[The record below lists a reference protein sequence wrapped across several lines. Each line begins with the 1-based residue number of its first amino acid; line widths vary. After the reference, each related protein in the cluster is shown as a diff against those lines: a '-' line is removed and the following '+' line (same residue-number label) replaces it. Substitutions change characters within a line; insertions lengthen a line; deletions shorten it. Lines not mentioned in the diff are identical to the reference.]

1 MIVPKL
7 QNQKTLTELVQEKK
21 AVSQSIDFYKIFRVF
36 LSRWYWI
43 TGTVALALFGAWL
56 YLWYT
61 PPIYQTGAS
70 LKLEDSN
77 PNLGTNAGIVAS
89 QNYNYT
95 DKIQAESFT
104 IRSNEVIANAV
115 KTLDYKI
122 SYYLKGRVRTTEL
135 YPNVPFVIE
144 ILKQDSVNFS
154 RSLYTVTGKDE
165 QHFELSTADNEDK
178 KTTYQYN
185 AIINIGNMSFRIK
198 DKIPVKS
205 TYQFKFN
212 SQEDFIGRAMGGLNI
227 GEAARFTN
235 VMGLNQTDG
244 NAVFAADILNA
255 IMKAYVKYDVIQRRR
270 SARQTVDFI
279 NSQLGFIDTA
289 AGKSGSTLASYKAR
303 NKMLDVSSSTSMTVG
318 KLSDFEKQK
327 TELNLKQLGIRQLQ
341 EQVNSNKSK
350 IEIGMDLDGEINSGM
365 GTLVTQLN
373 NLLASREAKLSQFN
387 NDSQPVRQI
396 EQQISNVKAG
406 IRNAVAGMLRKNEQ
420 TIRYI
425 DSQIAG
431 VTQKMSTIPQKEQ
444 NFVKLQ
450 TNFEVNNKVRS
461 YLSEKKLEAEMNAAA
476 IVPGASIVN
485 PAYPSYY
492 AISPNSSKAYTTALM
507 LGLTS
512 GFGLILLVRFLNPYI
527 YDKETVEG
535 LTHTPIIGVIRK
547 FPDYI
552 DQDSRQAL
560 SLSKPKSVFAESVRS
575 VRTNLSFLAS
585 HKESKVICITSEVS
599 GEGKSFVTIN
609 LAGTLALIDKR
620 IILIA
625 ADLRRSK
632 LHKAFGNDNKKGLSS
647 LLSGQA
653 SLEEVISHDE
663 VHHIDFIPSG
673 PVPPN
678 PSELLHSATMK
689 ELLLKLEQQYD
700 YVLVDTAPVGLVS
713 DAIPLIRN
721 ADINLFVIRS
731 GVSQQR
737 AANIPERL
745 SREYGLSNL
754 AIILNA
760 FGDDAL
766 YANYYT
772 TDYSRG
778 GGNST
783 YYYSDYS
790 GYSGS
795 GYYDDENRKWWMFWK
810 KK

>member
-1 MIVPKL
+1 
-7 QNQKTLTELVQEKK
+7 
-21 AVSQSIDFYKIFRVF
+21 
-36 LSRWYWI
+36 
-43 TGTVALALFGAWL
+43 
-56 YLWYT
+56 
-61 PPIYQTGAS
+61 
-70 LKLEDSN
+70 
-77 PNLGTNAGIVAS
+77 
-89 QNYNYT
+89 NYT

-104 IRSNEVIANAV
+104 IRSNEVISNAV

-122 SYYLKGRVRTTEL
+122 SYYLKGRIRTTEL
-135 YPNVPFVIE
+135 YPNVPFVVE
-144 ILKQDSVNFS
+144 ILKQDSVNFGRS
-154 RSLYTVTGKDE
+154 RYEVKGIDASS
-165 QHFELSTADNEDK
+165 FEIFSTENE
-178 KTTYQYN
+178 N
-185 AIINIGNMSFRIK
+185 AKIKMKSRQQINMGNMTFRIK
-198 DKIPVKS
+198 AKIPINS

-212 SQEDFIGRAMGGLNI
+212 SIDDFIGRAMGGLSI

-235 VMGLNQTDG
+235 VMGLSQTDA

-255 IMKAYVKYDVIQRRR
+255 IMKEYVKYDVIQRRR

-279 NSQLGFIDTA
+279 NNQLGFINTE
-289 AGKSGSTLASYKAR
+289 AGKSGSTLANYKTQ
-303 NKMLDVSSSTSMTVG
+303 NKMVDMSSSTSMTVG
-318 KLSDFEKQK
+318 KLADFEKQK
-327 TELNLKQLGIRQLQ
+327 IELNLKLLGIKQLEDQ
-341 EQVNSNKSK
+341 INNNRNKV
-350 IEIGMDLDGEINSGM
+350 EIGVDLEGDLSTGLSA
-365 GTLVTQLN
+365 LVTQLN
-373 NLLASREAKLSQFN
+373 TLLANRELKLNQFN
-387 NDSQPVRQI
+387 PESQPVKQV
-396 EQQISNVKAG
+396 EQQIANLKSG
-406 IRNAVAGMLRKNEQ
+406 IRNSISGMRKNNEA
-420 TIRYI
+420 TARYI
-425 DSQIAG
+425 ENQIAG
-431 VTQKMSTIPQKEQ
+431 VTQSMGTIPVKEQ

-492 AISPNSSKAYTTALM
+492 AISPDSHKAYSTALM
-507 LGLTS
+507 LGLAS

-560 SLSKPKSVFAESVRS
+560 SLAKPKSVFAESVRS

-585 HKESKVICITSEVS
+585 HKESKVICITSEIS

-609 LAGTLALIDKR
+609 LASTLALIEKR
-620 IILIA
+620 VILIA
-625 ADLRRSK
+625 ADLRKSK
-632 LHKAFGNDNKKGLSS
+632 LHKAFGSDNKKGLSS

-653 SLEEVISHDE
+653 TLEQVMIHDD

-678 PSELLHSATMK
+678 PSELLHTMAMK
-689 ELLLKLEQQYD
+689 DLLQQLEKDYD

-713 DAIPLIRN
+713 DAIPLIRSS
-721 ADINLFVIRS
+721 DINLFVIRS
-731 GVSQQR
+731 GVSEQR

-766 YANYYT
+766 YSNYYT

-790 GYSGS
+790 GYAGS

>member
-1 MIVPKL
+1 M
-7 QNQKTLTELVQEKK
+7 TETVQEKK
-21 AVSQSIDFYKIFRVF
+21 GVSQSIDFYKIFKVF

-43 TGTVALALFGAWL
+43 AATVVIASCIAWL

-77 PNLGTNAGIVAS
+77 PSVSTGNQMAA

-104 IRSNEVIANAV
+104 IRSNEVISNAV

-135 YPNVPFVIE
+135 YPSVPFVIE
-144 ILKQDSVNFS
+144 IIKQDSMNFD
-154 RSLYTVTGKDE
+154 RSLYEVNAVDE
-165 QHFELSTADNEDK
+165 QHFNLYIADNDK
-178 KTTYQYN
+178 QKTVYQYGQD
-185 AIINIGNMSFRIK
+185 INLGNMIFRVK
-198 DKIPVKS
+198 DKIPANS

-212 SQEDFIGRAMGGLNI
+212 SKEDFIGRAMGGLFI

-235 VMGLNQTDG
+235 VMSLSQTDG

-255 IMKAYVKYDVIQRRR
+255 IMREYVKYDIIQRRR
-270 SARQTVDFI
+270 SAKQTVDFI
-279 NSQLGFIDTA
+279 DNQLNFINTE
-289 AGKSGSTLASYKAR
+289 AGKSGSNLANFKTQ
-303 NKMLDVSSSTSMTVG
+303 NKLVDMSSSTSMTVG

-327 TELNLKQLGIRQLQ
+327 TELRLKQLGIKQLQ

-350 IEIGMDLDGEINSGM
+350 VEIGLDLEGDINSGL
-365 GTLVTQLN
+365 GILVTQLN
-373 NLLASREAKLSQFN
+373 ALLANREIKLGQFN
-387 NDSQPVRQI
+387 SDSQPVKQI
-396 EQQISNVKAG
+396 EQQIANVKAS
-406 IRNAVAGMLRKNEQ
+406 IRSAVDGMLRQNQQ
-420 TIRYI
+420 TINYI
-425 DSQIAG
+425 DNQISG
-431 VTQKMSTIPQKEQ
+431 VTQSMSTIPVKEQ

-476 IVPGASIVN
+476 VVSAASIVN

-492 AISPNSSKAYTTALM
+492 AISPNGNKAYSTALT
-507 LGLTS
+507 LGLAA

-560 SLSKPKSVFAESVRS
+560 SLAKPKSVFAESVRS

-585 HKESKVICITSEVS
+585 HKSSKVICITSEIS

-609 LAGTLALIDKR
+609 LASTLALIEKR
-620 IILIA
+620 VILIA
-625 ADLRRSK
+625 ADLRKSK
-632 LHKAFGNDNKKGLSS
+632 LHKAFGSDNKKGLSS

-653 SLEEVISHDE
+653 TLEEVMIHDD

-678 PSELLHSATMK
+678 PSELLHTAAMK
-689 ELLLKLEQQYD
+689 DLLQQLEKDYD

-713 DAIPLIRN
+713 DAIPLIRSS
-721 ADINLFVIRS
+721 DINLFVIRS

-766 YANYYT
+766 YSNYYT
-772 TDYSRG
+772 TDYARG

>member
-1 MIVPKL
+1 M
-7 QNQKTLTELVQEKK
+7 TEPVQEKK
-21 AVSQSIDFYKIFRVF
+21 AVSQSIDFYKIFKVF

-43 TGTVALALFGAWL
+43 AATVIIACCGAWL

-61 PPIYQTGAS
+61 PPVYQTGAS
-70 LKLEDSN
+70 LKLEESN
-77 PNLGTNAGIVAS
+77 PSLGTGS
-89 QNYNYT
+89 QMPMQNYNYT

-104 IRSNEVIANAV
+104 IRSNEVIMNAV
-115 KTLDYKI
+115 KKLDYKI
-122 SYYLKGRVRTTEL
+122 SYFQKGYALTTEL
-135 YPNVPFVIE
+135 YPKVPFVIE
-144 ILKQDSVNFS
+144 ILKQDSVNFD
-154 RSLYTVTGKDE
+154 RTLYNIKAVDD
-165 QHFELSTADNEDK
+165 QHFSLSPAESEDQK
-178 KTTYQYN
+178 KTYQYGQL
-185 AIINIGNMSFRIK
+185 ISMGNMEFK
-198 DKIPVKS
+198 VKTKVPGNG
-205 TYQFKFN
+205 TYLFKFN
-212 SQEDFIGRAMGGLNI
+212 GIEEFIGRAMGGLNI

-235 VMGLNQTDG
+235 VMSLSQTDG

-255 IMKAYVKYDVIQRRR
+255 IMQEYVKYDVIQRRR

-279 NSQLGFIDTA
+279 NNQLGFINTE
-289 AGKSGSTLASYKAR
+289 AGKSGSTLANYKTQ
-303 NKMLDVSSSTSMTVG
+303 NKMVDMGSATSMTVG
-318 KLSDFEKQK
+318 KLADFEKQK
-327 TELNLKQLGIRQLQ
+327 TELNIKLLGIKQLE
-341 EQVNSNKSK
+341 EQINNNRSK
-350 IEIGMDLDGEINSGM
+350 VEIGVDLEGDLSTGL
-365 GTLVTQLN
+365 GTLVGQLN
-373 NLLASREAKLSQFN
+373 TLLANREFKLNQFN
-387 NDSQPVRQI
+387 ADSQPVKQI
-396 EQQISNVKAG
+396 EQQIANVKSS
-406 IRNAVAGMLRKNEQ
+406 IRNSIQGMRRNNEQ

-431 VTQKMSTIPQKEQ
+431 VNQSMSTIPLKEQ

-461 YLSEKKLEAEMNAAA
+461 FLSEKKLEAEMNAAA

-485 PAYPSYY
+485 PAYPSYF
-492 AISPNSSKAYTTALM
+492 AISPNGNKAYSTAIM
-507 LGLTS
+507 LGLAA

-547 FPDYI
+547 FPDFI

-560 SLSKPKSVFAESVRS
+560 SLAKPKSVFAESVRS

-585 HKESKVICITSEVS
+585 HKQSKIICVTSEIS
-599 GEGKSFVTIN
+599 GEGKSFVTVN
-609 LAGTLALIDKR
+609 LASTLALIEKR
-620 IILIA
+620 VILVA
-625 ADLRRSK
+625 ADLRKSK

-647 LLSGQA
+647 ILSGQA
-653 SLEEVISHDE
+653 TLEEVLTNDQM
-663 VHHIDFIPSG
+663 HHIDFIPSG

-678 PSELLHSATMK
+678 PSELLHTAAMK
-689 ELLLKLEQQYD
+689 DLLKKLEQQYD

-713 DAIPLIRN
+713 DAIPLIRSS
-721 ADINLFVIRS
+721 DVNLFVIRS

-737 AANIPERL
+737 AAAIPERL
-745 SREYGLSNL
+745 SREYGLNNM
-754 AIILNA
+754 AIVLNA

>member
-1 MIVPKL
+1 
-7 QNQKTLTELVQEKK
+7 LTETVQEKK
-21 AVSQSIDFYKIFRVF
+21 GISQSIDFYKIFRVF

-43 TGTVALALFGAWL
+43 AATVGIASCIAWL

-70 LKLEDSN
+70 LKLEDSDRSVSTGN
-77 PNLGTNAGIVAS
+77 QMAA

-104 IRSNEVIANAV
+104 IRSNEVISNAV

-144 ILKQDSVNFS
+144 IIKQDSVNFD
-154 RSLYTVTGKDE
+154 RSLYEVTAEDE
-165 QHFELSTADNEDK
+165 QHFNLYLAENDK
-178 KTTYQYN
+178 YKTVYQYGQR
-185 AIINIGNMSFRIK
+185 ISIGNMIFRIK
-198 DKIPVKS
+198 DKIPANSK
-205 TYQFKFN
+205 YQFKFN
-212 SQEDFIGRAMGGLNI
+212 SKEDFIGRAMGGLYI

-235 VMGLNQTDG
+235 VMSLSQTDG

-255 IMKAYVKYDVIQRRR
+255 IMKEYVKYDIIQRRR
-270 SARQTVDFI
+270 SAKQTVDFI
-279 NSQLGFIDTA
+279 DNQLNFIDTE
-289 AGKSGSTLASYKAR
+289 AGKSGSSLANFKTQ
-303 NKMLDVSSSTSMTVG
+303 NKLVDMSSSTSMTVG

-327 TELNLKQLGIRQLQ
+327 TELKLKQLGIKQLQ

-350 IEIGMDLDGEINSGM
+350 VEIGLDLEGEVNSGL
-365 GTLVTQLN
+365 GLLVNQLN
-373 NLLASREAKLSQFN
+373 TLLANREIKLGQFN
-387 NDSQPVRQI
+387 SDSQPVKQI
-396 EQQISNVKAG
+396 EQQIANVKAS
-406 IRNAVAGMLRKNEQ
+406 IRSSVDGMLRQNEQ
-420 TIRYI
+420 TIAYLDQQI
-425 DSQIAG
+425 DD
-431 VTQKMSTIPQKEQ
+431 VTRSMSTIPIKEQ

-476 IVPGASIVN
+476 VVSAASIVN
-485 PAYPSYY
+485 PAYPSYF
-492 AISPNSSKAYTTALM
+492 AISPNSNKAYSTALM
-507 LGLTS
+507 LGLAS
-512 GFGLILLVRFLNPYI
+512 GFGLILLVRFLNPFI

-547 FPDYI
+547 FPDFI
-552 DQDSRQAL
+552 DQDSKQAL
-560 SLSKPKSVFAESVRS
+560 SLSKPKSVFAESIRS

-585 HKESKVICITSEVS
+585 HKASKIICITSEIS
-599 GEGKSFVTIN
+599 GEGKSFVTVN
-609 LAGTLALIDKR
+609 LASTLALIEKR
-620 IILIA
+620 VVLIA
-625 ADLRRSK
+625 ADLRKSK
-632 LHKAFGNDNKKGLSS
+632 LHRAFGNDNKKGLSS

-653 SLEEVISHDE
+653 KLEDVLIHDA
-663 VHHIDFIPSG
+663 VHNIDFIPSG

-678 PSELLHSATMK
+678 PSELLHTEAMK
-689 ELLLKLEQQYD
+689 ALLRQLEKDYD

-713 DAIPLIRN
+713 DAIPLIRSS
-721 ADINLFVIRS
+721 DVNLFVIRS

-754 AIILNA
+754 AIVLNA

-766 YANYYT
+766 YSNYYT

-795 GYYDDENRKWWMFWK
+795 GYYDDENRKWWQFWK

>member
-1 MIVPKL
+1 M
-7 QNQKTLTELVQEKK
+7 TETIQENKG
-21 AVSQSIDFYKIFRVF
+21 VSQSIDFYKIFRVF

-43 TGTVALALFGAWL
+43 AATVGIALSIAWV

-70 LKLEDSN
+70 LKLEDSS
-77 PNLGTNAGIVAS
+77 PSSLGRDGSVQTS
-89 QNYNYT
+89 NYNYT

-104 IRSNEVIANAV
+104 IRSNEVISNAV
-115 KTLDYKI
+115 KMLDYKI

-144 ILKQDSVNFS
+144 IIKQDSVNFD
-154 RSLYTVTGKDE
+154 RALYEVTAADDEHFTLYLAENDKQKTVYKYG
-165 QHFELSTADNEDK
+165 QN
-178 KTTYQYN
+178 
-185 AIINIGNMSFRIK
+185 INIGNMIFRVK
-198 DKIPVKS
+198 DKIPGKS

-212 SQEDFIGRAMGGLNI
+212 SKEDFIGRAMSGLYI

-235 VMGLNQTDG
+235 VMSLSQTDA

-255 IMKAYVKYDVIQRRR
+255 IMKEYVKYDIIQRRR
-270 SARQTVDFI
+270 SAKQTVDFI
-279 NSQLGFIDTA
+279 DSQLGFIDNE
-289 AGKSGSTLASYKAR
+289 AGKSGSNLANFKTQ
-303 NKMLDVSSSTSMTVG
+303 NKLVDMSSSTSMTVG

-327 TELNLKQLGIRQLQ
+327 TELKLKQFGIRQLQ
-341 EQVNSNKSK
+341 EQLNSNKSK
-350 IEIGMDLDGEINSGM
+350 IEIGLDLDGELNSGLSL
-365 GTLVTQLN
+365 LVTQLN
-373 NLLASREAKLSQFN
+373 SLLANREAKLSQFN
-387 NDSQPVRQI
+387 SDSQPLKNI
-396 EQQISNVKAG
+396 DQQISNVKAN
-406 IRNAVAGMLRKNEQ
+406 IRSSVDAMLRKNEQ
-420 TIRYI
+420 TIRYF
-425 DSQIAG
+425 DNQIAG
-431 VTQKMSTIPQKEQ
+431 VTQSMSTIPVKEQ

-450 TNFEVNNKVRS
+450 TNFEVNNKVRTF
-461 YLSEKKLEAEMNAAA
+461 LSEKKLDAEMNAAA
-476 IVPGASIVN
+476 VVSGASIVN

-492 AISPNSSKAYTTALM
+492 AISPNANKAYSTALT
-507 LGLTS
+507 LGLAA

-527 YDKETVEG
+527 YDKETVES

-547 FPDYI
+547 FPDFI

-585 HKESKVICITSEVS
+585 HKQSKVICITSEIS
-599 GEGKSFVTIN
+599 GEGKSFVTVN
-609 LAGTLALIDKR
+609 LASTLALIEKR
-620 IILIA
+620 VVLIA
-625 ADLRRSK
+625 ADLRKSK
-632 LHKAFGNDNKKGLSS
+632 LHKAFGSDNKKGLSS

-653 SLEEVISHDE
+653 TLQDVMIHDDM
-663 VHHIDFIPSG
+663 HHIDFIPSG

-678 PSELLHSATMK
+678 PSELLHTEAMK
-689 ELLLKLEQQYD
+689 ELLKDLQAKYD

-713 DAIPLIRN
+713 DAIPLIRSS
-721 ADINLFVIRS
+721 DVNLFVIRS

-754 AIILNA
+754 AIVLNA

-766 YANYYT
+766 YSNYYT

>member
-1 MIVPKL
+1 M
-7 QNQKTLTELVQEKK
+7 TELGQEKK
-21 AVSQSIDFYKIFRVF
+21 AVSQSIDFYKIFKVF

-43 TGTVALALFGAWL
+43 AGTVIIALCIAKI

-77 PNLGTNAGIVAS
+77 PSVNTGAQMPM

-104 IRSNEVIANAV
+104 IRSNEVISNAV

-135 YPNVPFVIE
+135 YPDVPFVIE
-144 ILKQDSVNFS
+144 IIKQDSVNFS
-154 RSLYTVTGKDE
+154 RSLYSVSGLDD
-165 QHFELSTADNEDK
+165 QHFELSVSDNK
-178 KTTYQYN
+178 NQKFTYRYN
-185 AIINIGNMSFRIK
+185 QDINIGNMIFRIK
-198 DKIPVKS
+198 DKVPVKS
-205 TYQFKFN
+205 IYQFKFN
-212 SQEDFIGRAMGGLNI
+212 SKEDFIGRAMGGLNI

-235 VMGLNQTDG
+235 VMGLSQTDG

-255 IMKAYVKYDVIQRRR
+255 IMKEYVKYDVIQRRR

-279 NSQLGFIDTA
+279 DNQLGFIDMQ
-289 AGKSGSTLASYKAR
+289 AGKSGSTLADYKTR
-303 NKMLDVSSSTSMTVG
+303 NKILDMGSSTTMTVG
-318 KLSDFEKQK
+318 KLADLEKQK
-327 TELNLKQLGIRQLQ
+327 TELNLKLLGIKQLEDQ
-341 EQVNSNKSK
+341 INNNRSK
-350 IEIGMDLDGEINSGM
+350 VEIGIDLEGELSTGL
-365 GTLVTQLN
+365 GALVTQLN
-373 NLLASREAKLSQFN
+373 VLLMNRESKLTQFTPE
-387 NDSQPVRQI
+387 SQPVKQV
-396 EQQISNVKAG
+396 EQQIANVKSG
-406 IRNAVAGMLRKNEQ
+406 IRNSIAGMRKNNEA
-420 TIRYI
+420 TINFI
-425 DSQIAG
+425 SNQITG
-431 VTQKMSTIPQKEQ
+431 VNQSMGTIPVKEQ

-492 AISPNSSKAYTTALM
+492 AISPNSNKIYSMALM
-507 LGLTS
+507 LGLAS

-560 SLSKPKSVFAESVRS
+560 SLARPKSVFAESVRS

-585 HKESKVICITSEVS
+585 HKESKVICVTSEIS

-609 LAGTLALIDKR
+609 LASTLALIEKR
-620 IILIA
+620 VILIA
-625 ADLRRSK
+625 ADLRKSK
-632 LHKAFGNDNKKGLSS
+632 LHKAFGSDNKKGLSS
-647 LLSGQA
+647 LLSGQTTF
-653 SLEEVISHDE
+653 EDVMIHDE

-678 PSELLHSATMK
+678 PSELLHTDAMK
-689 ELLLKLEQQYD
+689 ELLKKLEGAYD

-713 DAIPLIRN
+713 DAIPLIRSS
-721 ADINLFVIRS
+721 DVNLFVIRS
-731 GVSQQR
+731 GVSQQK

-766 YANYYT
+766 YSNYYT

-795 GYYDDENRKWWMFWK
+795 GYYEDENRKWWMFWK

>member
-1 MIVPKL
+1 MAE
-7 QNQKTLTELVQEKK
+7 TVQEEKK
-21 AVSQSIDFYKIFRVF
+21 GVSQSIDFYKIFRVF

-43 TGTVALALFGAWL
+43 AATVGISLCVAWL

-77 PNLGTNAGIVAS
+77 PSVSTGSQMAP

-104 IRSNEVIANAV
+104 IRSNEVISNAV

-135 YPNVPFVIE
+135 YPSVPFVIE
-144 ILKQDSVNFS
+144 IIKQDSVNFD
-154 RSLYTVTGKDE
+154 RSLYEVTAADA
-165 QHFELSTADNEDK
+165 QHFNLYIADNDK
-178 KTTYQYN
+178 QKTVYKYGQD
-185 AIINIGNMSFRIK
+185 INIGNMIFRVK
-198 DKIPVKS
+198 DKIPANS

-212 SQEDFIGRAMGGLNI
+212 SKEDFIGRAMGGLYI

-235 VMGLNQTDG
+235 VMSLSQTDA

-255 IMKAYVKYDVIQRRR
+255 IMKEYVKFDVIQRRR
-270 SARQTVDFI
+270 SAKQTVDFI
-279 NSQLGFIDTA
+279 DNQLGFIDTE
-289 AGKSGSTLASYKAR
+289 AGKSGKTLANFKTE
-303 NKMLDVSSSTSMTVG
+303 NKLVDMSSSTSMTVG

-327 TELNLKQLGIRQLQ
+327 TELRLKQLGIKQLQ

-350 IEIGMDLDGEINSGM
+350 VEIGLDLEGDINSGL
-365 GTLVTQLN
+365 GILVTQLN
-373 NLLASREAKLSQFN
+373 TLLANREIKLGQFN
-387 NDSQPVRQI
+387 SDSQPVKQI
-396 EQQISNVKAG
+396 EQQIANVKAS
-406 IRNAVAGMLRKNEQ
+406 IRSAVDGMLRQNQQ
-420 TIRYI
+420 TINYI
-425 DSQIAG
+425 DNQISG
-431 VTQKMSTIPQKEQ
+431 VTQSMSTIPVKEQ

-476 IVPGASIVN
+476 IVAGASIVN
-485 PAYPSYY
+485 PAYPSYF
-492 AISPNSSKAYTTALM
+492 AISPNSNKAYSTALT
-507 LGLTS
+507 LGLAA

-535 LTHTPIIGVIRK
+535 LTNTPIIGVIRK

-552 DQDSRQAL
+552 DLDSRQAL

-585 HKESKVICITSEVS
+585 HKQSKVICITSEIS
-599 GEGKSFVTIN
+599 GEGKSFVTVN
-609 LAGTLALIDKR
+609 LAGTLALIEKR
-620 IILIA
+620 VVLIA
-625 ADLRRSK
+625 ADLRKSK
-632 LHKAFGNDNKKGLSS
+632 LHKAFGSDNKKGLSS

-653 SLEEVISHDE
+653 TLEEVMIHDE
-663 VHHIDFIPSG
+663 LHHIDFIPSG

-678 PSELLHSATMK
+678 PSELLHTEAMK
-689 ELLLKLEQQYD
+689 ALLKDLEKEYD

-713 DAIPLIRN
+713 DAIPLIRSS
-721 ADINLFVIRS
+721 DVNLFVIRS

-754 AIILNA
+754 AIVLNA

-766 YANYYT
+766 YSNYYT

-795 GYYDDENRKWWMFWK
+795 GYYDDENRRWWQFWK

>member
-1 MIVPKL
+1 M
-7 QNQKTLTELVQEKK
+7 TETIQENKG
-21 AVSQSIDFYKIFRVF
+21 VSQSIDFYKIFRVF

-43 TGTVALALFGAWL
+43 AATVGIALSIAWV

-70 LKLEDSN
+70 LKLEDSS
-77 PNLGTNAGIVAS
+77 PSSLGRDGGVQAS
-89 QNYNYT
+89 NYNYT

-104 IRSNEVIANAV
+104 IRSNEVISNAV

-144 ILKQDSVNFS
+144 IIKQDSVNFD
-154 RSLYTVTGKDE
+154 RALYEVTAADDE
-165 QHFELSTADNEDK
+165 HFNLYLADNDK
-178 KTTYQYN
+178 LKTVYKYGQN
-185 AIINIGNMSFRIK
+185 INIGNMIFRIK
-198 DKIPVKS
+198 DKIPGKS

-212 SQEDFIGRAMGGLNI
+212 SKEDFIGRAMGGLYI

-235 VMGLNQTDG
+235 VMSLSQTDA

-255 IMKAYVKYDVIQRRR
+255 IMKEYVKYDIIQRRR
-270 SARQTVDFI
+270 SAKQTVDFI
-279 NSQLGFIDTA
+279 DSQLGFIDNE
-289 AGKSGSTLASYKAR
+289 AGKSGSNLANFKTQ
-303 NKMLDVSSSTSMTVG
+303 NKLVDMSSSTSMTVG

-327 TELNLKQLGIRQLQ
+327 TELKLKQFGIRQLQ
-341 EQVNSNKSK
+341 EQLNSNKSK
-350 IEIGMDLDGEINSGM
+350 IEIGLDLDGELNSGLSL
-365 GTLVTQLN
+365 LVTQLN
-373 NLLASREAKLSQFN
+373 SLLANREAKLSQFN
-387 NDSQPVRQI
+387 SDSQPVKNI
-396 EQQISNVKAG
+396 DQQIANVKAS
-406 IRNAVAGMLRKNEQ
+406 IRSSVDAMLKKNEQ
-420 TIRYI
+420 TIRYF
-425 DSQIAG
+425 DNQIAG
-431 VTQKMSTIPQKEQ
+431 VTQSMSTIPVKEQ

-450 TNFEVNNKVRS
+450 TNFEVNNKVRTF
-461 YLSEKKLEAEMNAAA
+461 LSEKKLDAEMNAAA
-476 IVPGASIVN
+476 VVSGASIVN

-492 AISPNSSKAYTTALM
+492 AISPNANKAYSTALT
-507 LGLTS
+507 LGLAA

-527 YDKETVEG
+527 YDKETVES

-547 FPDYI
+547 FPDFI

-585 HKESKVICITSEVS
+585 HKQSKVICITSEIS
-599 GEGKSFVTIN
+599 GEGKSFVTVN
-609 LAGTLALIDKR
+609 LASTLALIEKR
-620 IILIA
+620 VVLIA
-625 ADLRRSK
+625 ADLRKSK
-632 LHKAFGNDNKKGLSS
+632 LHKAFGSDNKKGLSS

-653 SLEEVISHDE
+653 TLQDVMIHDDM
-663 VHHIDFIPSG
+663 HHIDFIPSG

-678 PSELLHSATMK
+678 PSELLHTEAMK
-689 ELLLKLEQQYD
+689 ELLKDLQAKYD

-713 DAIPLIRN
+713 DAIPLIRSS
-721 ADINLFVIRS
+721 DVNLFVIRS

-754 AIILNA
+754 AIVLNA

-766 YANYYT
+766 YSNYYT

>member
-1 MIVPKL
+1 M
-7 QNQKTLTELVQEKK
+7 TEPVQEKK
-21 AVSQSIDFYKIFRVF
+21 AVSQSIDFYKIFKVF

-43 TGTVALALFGAWL
+43 AATVIIACCGAWL

-61 PPIYQTGAS
+61 PPVYQTGAS
-70 LKLEDSN
+70 LKLEESN
-77 PNLGTNAGIVAS
+77 PSLGTGS
-89 QNYNYT
+89 QMPMQNYNYT

-104 IRSNEVIANAV
+104 IRSNEVIMNAV
-115 KTLDYKI
+115 KKLDYKI
-122 SYYLKGRVRTTEL
+122 SYFLKGYALTTEL
-135 YPNVPFVIE
+135 YPKVPFVIE
-144 ILKQDSVNFS
+144 ILKQDSVNFD
-154 RSLYTVTGKDE
+154 RTLYHIKAIDD
-165 QHFELSTADNEDK
+165 QHFSLSPAENEDQK
-178 KTTYQYN
+178 KTYQYGQL
-185 AIINIGNMSFRIK
+185 ISMGNMEFK
-198 DKIPVKS
+198 VKTKVPANG
-205 TYQFKFN
+205 TYLFKFN
-212 SQEDFIGRAMGGLNI
+212 GIEDFIGRAMGGLNI

-235 VMGLNQTDG
+235 VMSLSQTDG

-255 IMKAYVKYDVIQRRR
+255 IMQEYVKYDVIQRRR
-270 SARQTVDFI
+270 SAKQTVDFI
-279 NSQLGFIDTA
+279 NNQLGFINTE
-289 AGKSGSTLASYKAR
+289 AGKSGSTLANYKTQ
-303 NKMLDVSSSTSMTVG
+303 NKMVDMGSATSMTVG
-318 KLSDFEKQK
+318 KLADFEKQK
-327 TELNLKQLGIRQLQ
+327 TELNIKLLGIKQLE
-341 EQVNSNKSK
+341 EQINNNRSK
-350 IEIGMDLDGEINSGM
+350 VEIGVDLEGDLSTGL
-365 GTLVTQLN
+365 GTLVGQLN
-373 NLLASREAKLSQFN
+373 TLLANRELKLNQFN
-387 NDSQPVRQI
+387 ADSQPVKQI
-396 EQQISNVKAG
+396 EQQIANVKSS
-406 IRNAVAGMLRKNEQ
+406 IRNSIQGMRRNNEQ

-425 DSQIAG
+425 DNQIAG
-431 VTQKMSTIPQKEQ
+431 VNQSMSTIPLKEQ

-461 YLSEKKLEAEMNAAA
+461 FLSEKKLEAEMNAAA

-485 PAYPSYY
+485 PAYPSYF
-492 AISPNSSKAYTTALM
+492 AISPNGNKAYSTAIM
-507 LGLTS
+507 LGLAA

-547 FPDYI
+547 FPDFI

-560 SLSKPKSVFAESVRS
+560 SLAKPKSVFAESVRS

-585 HKESKVICITSEVS
+585 HKQSKIICVTSEIS
-599 GEGKSFVTIN
+599 GEGKSFVTVN
-609 LAGTLALIDKR
+609 LASTLALIEKR
-620 IILIA
+620 VILVA
-625 ADLRRSK
+625 ADLRKSK

-647 LLSGQA
+647 ILSGQA
-653 SLEEVISHDE
+653 TLEEVLTNDQM
-663 VHHIDFIPSG
+663 HHIDFIPSG

-678 PSELLHSATMK
+678 PSELLHTAAMK
-689 ELLLKLEQQYD
+689 DLLKKLEQQYD

-713 DAIPLIRN
+713 DAIPLIRSS
-721 ADINLFVIRS
+721 DVNLFVIRS

-737 AANIPERL
+737 AAAIPERL
-745 SREYGLSNL
+745 SREYGLNNM
-754 AIILNA
+754 AIVLNA

>member
-1 MIVPKL
+1 MENTE
-7 QNQKTLTELVQEKK
+7 QYTQKKP
-21 AVSQSIDFYKIFRVF
+21 VSQSIDFYKIFRVF
-36 LSRWYWI
+36 FSRWYWI
-43 TGTVALALFGAWL
+43 AGTVIIALCGAWL

-70 LKLEDSN
+70 LKLEESS
-77 PNLGTNAGIVAS
+77 PSSMGSGSQTPM
-89 QNYNYT
+89 QNYSYT

-104 IRSNEVIANAV
+104 IRSNEVIMNAV
-115 KTLDYKI
+115 KTLDYKV
-122 SYYLKGRVRTTEL
+122 SYYLKGRIRTPTEL
-135 YPNVPFVIE
+135 YPKIPFIIE
-144 ILKQDSVNFS
+144 IIKQDSVNFS
-154 RSLYTVTGKDE
+154 RSLYEITAVDDK
-165 QHFELSTADNEDK
+165 HFELSSEENK
-178 KTTYQYN
+178 QKTTYAYDQQIN
-185 AIINIGNMSFRIK
+185 AGNMIFRIK
-198 DKIPVKS
+198 DKVPSNGV
-205 TYQFKFN
+205 YQFKFN
-212 SQEDFIGRAMGGLNI
+212 SKEDFIGRAMGGLNI

-235 VMGLNQTDG
+235 VMSLSQTDG

-255 IMKAYVKYDVIQRRR
+255 IMKEYVKYDVIQRRR

-279 NSQLGFIDTA
+279 DNQLGFINTE
-289 AGKSGSTLASYKAR
+289 AGKSGSNLANYKTQNR
-303 NKMLDVSSSTSMTVG
+303 MVDMTSSTTMTVG

-327 TELNLKQLGIRQLQ
+327 TELNIKQLGIRQLE
-341 EQVNSNKSK
+341 EQINNNRSK
-350 IEIGMDLDGEINSGM
+350 VEIGLDLEGDISNGLGI
-365 GTLVTQLN
+365 LVGQLN
-373 NLLASREAKLSQFN
+373 TLLANREIKLNQFN
-387 NDSQPVRQI
+387 AESQPVKQI
-396 EQQISNVKAG
+396 DQQIANVKAN
-406 IRNAVAGMLRKNEQ
+406 IKSSIQGMRSRNEQ

-425 DSQIAG
+425 DNQIAG
-431 VTQKMSTIPQKEQ
+431 VNQSISTIPVKEQ

-461 YLSEKKLEAEMNAAA
+461 FLSEKKLEAQMNAAA

-485 PAYPSYY
+485 PAYPSYFS
-492 AISPNSSKAYTTALM
+492 ISPDSRKIYSTAIFF
-507 LGLTS
+507 GLAA

-560 SLSKPKSVFAESVRS
+560 SISKPKSVFAESVRS

-585 HKESKVICITSEVS
+585 HKKSKTICITSEIS
-599 GEGKSFVTIN
+599 GEGKSFVTVN
-609 LAGTLALIDKR
+609 LASTLALIEKKV
-620 IILIA
+620 ILIA
-625 ADLRRSK
+625 ADLRKSK
-632 LHKAFGNDNKKGLSS
+632 LHKAFGSDNKKGLST
-647 LLSGQA
+647 LLSEQHT
-653 SLEEVISHDE
+653 LEEVLVHDE
-663 VHHIDFIPSG
+663 MHHIDFIPSG

-678 PSELLHSATMK
+678 PSELLHTDAMK
-689 ELLLKLEQQYD
+689 KLLDKLSPIYD
-700 YVLVDTAPVGLVS
+700 YILVDTAPVGLVS
-713 DAIPLIRN
+713 DAIPLIRKS
-721 ADINLFVIRS
+721 DVNLFVIRS

-737 AANIPERL
+737 AAAIPERL

-766 YANYYT
+766 YSNYYT

-795 GYYDDENRKWWMFWK
+795 GYYEDENRKWWMFWK

>member
-1 MIVPKL
+1 M
-7 QNQKTLTELVQEKK
+7 TETVQEKK
-21 AVSQSIDFYKIFRVF
+21 GISQSIDFYKIFRVF

-43 TGTVALALFGAWL
+43 AATVGIASCIAWL

-70 LKLEDSN
+70 LKLEDSDRSVSKGN
-77 PNLGTNAGIVAS
+77 QMVA

-104 IRSNEVIANAV
+104 IRSNEVILNAV

-135 YPNVPFVIE
+135 YPNVPFIIE
-144 ILKQDSVNFS
+144 ILKQDSVNFD
-154 RSLYTVTGKDE
+154 RSLYEVTAADE
-165 QHFELSTADNEDK
+165 HHFNLYLAENDK
-178 KTTYQYN
+178 HKNVYQYGQRVS
-185 AIINIGNMSFRIK
+185 IGNMIFRIK
-198 DKIPVKS
+198 DKIPANSK
-205 TYQFKFN
+205 YQFKFN
-212 SQEDFIGRAMGGLNI
+212 SKEDFIGRAMGGLYI

-235 VMGLNQTDG
+235 VMSLSQTDG

-255 IMKAYVKYDVIQRRR
+255 IMKEYVKYDIIQRRR
-270 SARQTVDFI
+270 SAKQTVDFI
-279 NSQLGFIDTA
+279 DNQLNFINTEA
-289 AGKSGSTLASYKAR
+289 SKSGINLANFKTQ
-303 NKMLDVSSSTSMTVG
+303 NKLVDMSSSTSMTVG
-318 KLSDFEKQK
+318 KLSDFDKQK
-327 TELNLKQLGIRQLQ
+327 TELKLKQLGIKQLQ

-350 IEIGMDLDGEINSGM
+350 VEIGLDLEGEINSSLSL
-365 GTLVTQLN
+365 LVNQLN
-373 NLLASREAKLSQFN
+373 TLSSNREIKLGQFN
-387 NDSQPVRQI
+387 SESQPVKQI
-396 EQQISNVKAG
+396 EQQIANVKAS
-406 IRNAVAGMLRKNEQ
+406 IRSSVDGMLRQNEQ
-420 TIRYI
+420 TIAYL
-425 DSQIAG
+425 DQQIAG
-431 VTQKMSTIPQKEQ
+431 VTRSMSTIPVKEQ

-476 IVPGASIVN
+476 VVSAASIVN
-485 PAYPSYY
+485 PAYPSYF
-492 AISPNSSKAYTTALM
+492 AISPNSNKAYSTALM
-507 LGLTS
+507 LGLAS

-547 FPDYI
+547 FPDFI
-552 DQDSRQAL
+552 DQDSKQAL
-560 SLSKPKSVFAESVRS
+560 SLSKPKSVFAESIRS

-585 HKESKVICITSEVS
+585 HKASKIICITSEIS
-599 GEGKSFVTIN
+599 GEGKSFVTVN
-609 LAGTLALIDKR
+609 LASTLALIEKR
-620 IILIA
+620 VVLIA
-625 ADLRRSK
+625 ADLRKSK
-632 LHKAFGNDNKKGLSS
+632 LHRAFGNDNKKGLSS

-653 SLEEVISHDE
+653 KLEDVLTHDA
-663 VHHIDFIPSG
+663 VHNIDFIPSG

-678 PSELLHSATMK
+678 PSELLHTEAMK
-689 ELLLKLEQQYD
+689 ALLSQLEKDYD

-713 DAIPLIRN
+713 DAIPLIRSS
-721 ADINLFVIRS
+721 DVNLFVIRS

-754 AIILNA
+754 AIVLNA

-766 YANYYT
+766 YSNYYT

-795 GYYDDENRKWWMFWK
+795 GYYDDENRRWWQFWK

>member
-1 MIVPKL
+1 M
-7 QNQKTLTELVQEKK
+7 TELAHEKR

-36 LSRWYWI
+36 LSRWYW
-43 TGTVALALFGAWL
+43 VAGAVVIALFGAWL

-70 LKLEDSN
+70 LKLEESN
-77 PNLGTNAGIVAS
+77 PSLGAGSGQMAAQS
-89 QNYNYT
+89 YNYT

-144 ILKQDSVNFS
+144 IIRQDSVNFG
-154 RSLYTVTGKDE
+154 RSLYTVTGKDN
-165 QHFELSTADNEDK
+165 QHFELFTAEDEK
-178 KTTYQYN
+178 KKATYQYKQ
-185 AIINIGNMSFRIK
+185 IINVGNMSFRIMN
-198 DKIPVKS
+198 KIPANG

-255 IMKAYVKYDVIQRRR
+255 IMKEYVKYDVIQRRR

-289 AGKSGSTLASYKAR
+289 AGKSGNVLANYKSR
-303 NKMLDVSSSTSMTVG
+303 NKIVDISSSTSMTVG
-318 KLSDFEKQK
+318 KLTDFEKQK
-327 TELNLKQLGIRQLQ
+327 TDLSLKQLGIKQLQ
-341 EQVNSNKSK
+341 EQVNSNRSRVQ
-350 IEIGMDLDGEINSGM
+350 IGMDIEGEINSGM
-365 GTLVTQLN
+365 GTMVTQLN

-387 NDSQPVRQI
+387 SDSQPIRQI
-396 EQQISNVKAG
+396 EQQISNVKAS
-406 IRNAVAGMLRKNEQ
+406 IRNAVASMLRKNEQ

-425 DSQIAG
+425 DSQISG
-431 VTQKMSTIPQKEQ
+431 VTQSMSSIPQKEQ

-492 AISPNSSKAYTTALM
+492 AISPNSSKTYSMALM
-507 LGLTS
+507 IGLAS

-609 LAGTLALIDKR
+609 LASTLALIEKR
-620 IILIA
+620 VILVA

-632 LHKAFGNDNKKGLSS
+632 LHKAFGSENKKGLSS

-653 SLEEVISHDE
+653 TLDQVRIHDD
-663 VHHIDFIPSG
+663 VQHIDFIPSG

-678 PSELLHSATMK
+678 PSELLHTAAMK
-689 ELLLKLEQQYD
+689 DLLAKLEKEYD

-713 DAIPLIRN
+713 DAIPLIRT

-766 YANYYT
+766 HANYYT

>member
-1 MIVPKL
+1 MTPI
-7 QNQKTLTELVQEKK
+7 NEEKK

-43 TGTVALALFGAWL
+43 AGTLAISLIIA
-56 YLWYT
+56 YINLWYT

-77 PNLGTNAGIVAS
+77 PTVNSSGQMPIMTG
-89 QNYNYT
+89 NYT

-104 IRSNEVIANAV
+104 IRSNEVISSAV
-115 KTLDYKI
+115 KTLNYKI
-122 SYYLKGRVRTTEL
+122 SYFLKGRIRTSEL
-135 YPNVPFVIE
+135 YPNVPFKID
-144 ILKQDSVNFS
+144 IIKQDSMNFD
-154 RSLYTVTGKDE
+154 RSIYTVKAIDNNKFELFVGEQKDE
-165 QHFELSTADNEDK
+165 K
-178 KTTYQYN
+178 KIFVYGQV
-185 AIINIGNMSFRIK
+185 INMGNMLFRVHRY
-198 DKIPVKS
+198 IPLKS

-212 SQEDFIGRAMGGLNI
+212 GVEDFVGRAMGGLQI

-235 VMGLNQTDG
+235 VMGLSQTDA
-244 NAVFAADILNA
+244 NPVFAADILNA
-255 IMKAYVKYDVIQRRR
+255 IMKEYVKYDVVQRRR
-270 SARQTVDFI
+270 SAKQTVDFI
-279 NSQLGFIDTA
+279 EQQLSFIDEQ
-289 AGKSGSTLASYKAR
+289 AGKSGTNLAKYRSD
-303 NKMLDVSSSTSMTVG
+303 NKLFDAGSASSLTSS
-318 KLSDFEKQK
+318 KLADFERQK
-327 TELNLKQLGIRQLQ
+327 TELNIKQLGIKQLE
-341 EQVNSNKSK
+341 EQLNSNKNK
-350 IEIGMDLDGEINSGM
+350 VEIGLDLEGELGNSTGAI
-365 GTLVTQLN
+365 LNQLN
-373 NLLASREAKLSQFN
+373 TLLAQREVKLAQFN
-387 NDSQPVRQI
+387 PESQPVKQI
-396 EQQISNVKAG
+396 EQQIVKVKNNV
-406 IRNAVAGMLRKNEQ
+406 RNSIAIMRRNNEQ
-420 TIRYI
+420 TIQYF
-425 DSQIAG
+425 DQKIAA
-431 VTQKMSTIPQKEQ
+431 VNQTMSGMPIKEQ
-444 NFVKLQ
+444 KFVKLQ

-461 YLSEKKLEAEMNAAA
+461 FLSEKKLEAEMNAAA

-485 PAYPSYY
+485 PAYPSYF
-492 AISPNSSKAYTTALM
+492 AISPNAGKTYSTAAL
-507 LGLTS
+507 LGLAA

-527 YDKETVEG
+527 YDKETVEA

-560 SLSKPKSVFAESVRS
+560 SISKPKSVFAESVRS

-585 HKESKVICITSEVS
+585 HKQSKVICITSEIS

-609 LAGTLALIDKR
+609 LASTLALIEKKV
-620 IILIA
+620 ILIA

-632 LHKAFGNDNKKGLSS
+632 LHKAFGSDNKKGLSS
-647 LLSGQA
+647 VLSGQA
-653 SLEEVISHDE
+653 SIADVLIHDDI
-663 VHHIDFIPSG
+663 HHIDFIPSG

-678 PSELLHSATMK
+678 PSELLHTSAMK
-689 ELLLKLEQQYD
+689 DLLKKLEQDYD

-713 DAIPLIRN
+713 DAIPLIRS

-745 SREYGLSNL
+745 SREYKLSNL

-766 YANYYT
+766 YSNYYT

-778 GGNST
+778 GGNGT

-810 KK
+810 RK